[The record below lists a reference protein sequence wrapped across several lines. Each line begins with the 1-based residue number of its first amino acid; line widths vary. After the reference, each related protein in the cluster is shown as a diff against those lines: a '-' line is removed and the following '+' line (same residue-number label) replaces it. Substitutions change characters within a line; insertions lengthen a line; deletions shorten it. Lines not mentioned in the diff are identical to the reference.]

1 MATQNEEIELREF
14 IEGARAVDSDIT
26 LDDLQ
31 ELAKNP
37 DQLNIIRD
45 AKEIS
50 ILIIGKT
57 GTGKSTLVNGLIGQE
72 VAEVYFGLTTS
83 GVSIKVEAYERKIE
97 GAKVTVYDSPGLQDG
112 SGKEESYLEELYSK
126 CHDVDLVIFGIRYSD
141 NRFVPNN
148 PDAVAMKTFTG
159 RFGTEV
165 WRKTI
170 IVLTCANL
178 VEDLN
183 PQLRLKSRKEKGEFF
198 RTLVSDYRK
207 AVHDTLTKEAV
218 PEDIVSKVKVVP
230 TGIETC
236 SELID
241 GTLWFT
247 HFWFEC
253 LTAIQTFEVRATL
266 LKVNKKRFKSSKTVT
281 KQDFMEPLG
290 SQPIV
295 IPPPAAKRNKGGVPI
310 TTVAA
315 VMGPAAIGALL
326 GAVAVVGGPI
336 GLVGI
341 PVGMFTGMVVGAFIV
356 AHRNN
361 LQEKR

>member
-1 MATQNEEIELREF
+1 MATQSEEIELTEF
-14 IEGARAVDSDIT
+14 IEGARAVNPDIT
-26 LDDLQ
+26 LEDLL

-45 AKEIS
+45 AKEIR

-72 VAEVYFGLTTS
+72 FAKVCLGLATS
-83 GVSIKVEAYERKIE
+83 GVSEKVECYEHKIE
-97 GAKVTVYDSPGLQDG
+97 GAKVLVYDSPGLQDG

-126 CHDVDLVIFGIRYSD
+126 CHNVDLIIFAIRYAD

-148 PDAVAMKTFTG
+148 PNAVAMKTFTG
-159 RFGTEV
+159 RFGAEV

-170 IVLTCANL
+170 VVLTCANL

-183 PQLRLKSRKEKGEFF
+183 PQLRLKSRKEKGDFF
-198 RTLVSDYRK
+198 HKLKSDYQK
-207 AVHDTLTKEAV
+207 AIHDTLIKEAV
-218 PEDIVSKVKVVP
+218 PGDIVKKVKVVP
-230 TGIETC
+230 TGIEFC

-247 HFWFEC
+247 NFWFEC

-266 LKVNKKRFKSSKTVT
+266 IKVNKKRFKFSKSVK
-281 KQDFMEPLG
+281 KQDFMEPLD

-295 IPPPAAKRNKGGVPI
+295 IPAHPSKGGVPI
-310 TTVAA
+310 ATIGT

-341 PVGMFTGMVVGAFIV
+341 PVGMFTGMIVGAFV
-356 AHRNN
+356 AAHRNN
-361 LQEKR
+361 PKEQ